1 MKPDHAYRFCATIL
15 FGGLLLALGCGGSS
29 SRSTTSPTPA
39 ATSNSFDWGMP
50 FFYGRNVFTSIAG
63 SSATNAPY
71 WAFAQ
76 NSTPVS
82 GSNVAPVSVNG
93 GPFASTIG
101 IYPNGAFASVTVC
114 VPGTAACQSIG
125 GILVDTGSYGLRLL
139 SSSAGG
145 ALTLTLPQ
153 QTASDGNPV
162 VECTQFVDGYIW
174 GPVQTADLEIAGES
188 AQSVPVQVVGDPSF
202 AVVPSGCTSTGGTN
216 ESNQS
221 GLGANGILG
230 VGPFSQDCGAA
241 CAAGS
246 GSTPQQGTYYD
257 CSSIHGCSAMFESLS
272 AQVQNPVSLFPSDNN
287 GVILEFPSV
296 TGAAASANGFLVF
309 GIGTQSNNAIGAAP
323 VLTINT
329 SGNYVGD
336 FTTQY
341 NGSSLPA
348 SFIDSGSNALFFDNA
363 SIAECND
370 LGKHFYCPAT
380 PLANQSATQVG
391 ANGSN
396 AVVGFTVDNGD
407 VLFSNSSD
415 AAFNGLAG
423 PASTKQ

>member
-1 MKPDHAYRFCATIL
+1 MKHEHGYRFCATIL
-15 FGGLLLALGCGGSS
+15 FGSLLVALGCGGSS
-29 SRSTTSPTPA
+29 SRSTTSTPTA
-39 ATSNSFDWGMP
+39 SSNSFDWGMP
-50 FFYGRNVFTSIAG
+50 FFYGRNVFTSIDG
-63 SSATNAPY
+63 SSAPQAPY

-76 NSTPVS
+76 NSTTVA

-101 IYPNGAFASVTVC
+101 IYPNGAFTSVTVC
-114 VPGTAACQSIG
+114 VPGTATCQTIG

-139 SSSAGG
+139 SAAAGG
-145 ALTLTLPQ
+145 ALTMTLPQ
-153 QTASDGNPV
+153 QAASDGNPV

-188 AQSVPVQVVGDPSF
+188 AHSVPVQVVGDPSF
-202 AVVPSGCTSTGGTN
+202 AVVPKGCTSAGGTN

-221 GLGANGILG
+221 GLGGNGILG

-246 GSTPQQGTYYD
+246 GSTPLEGTYYD
-257 CSSIHGCSAMFESLS
+257 CSSTHGCSAMFESLS
-272 AQVQNPVSLFPSDNN
+272 AQVQNPVSLFPIDNN

-348 SFIDSGSNALFFDNA
+348 SFIDSGSNALFFDNP

-370 LGKHFYCPAT
+370 LSKQFYCPST
-380 PLANQSATQVG
+380 PLTNQSATQVG
-391 ANGSN
+391 ANGTN
-396 AVVGFTVDNGD
+396 VIVGFTIGNAD
-407 VLFSNSSD
+407 VLFSNSND